1 LDFDEASPVFN
12 PQASNPMTQS
22 LRTTRKPSIAVPSR
36 PPAPQ
41 QLSMSFESRRAAGT
55 EIDRA
60 NQRGRTL
67 ALLLLQAAG
76 LDAGGDDGEL

>member
-1 LDFDEASPVFN
+1 
-12 PQASNPMTQS
+12 MTQS

-41 QLSMSFESRRAAGT
+41 QLSMSFESAVLQELSSIERASAV
-55 EIDRA
+55 A
-60 NQRGRTL
+60 QL